1 MFLPK
6 RLGRLMCCPFS
17 IARRAY
23 SQRTLSEFW
32 DSVDRIL
39 NPNRNPLSET
49 MAADYAATKESAE
62 HWQFNDTKQLRI
74 RPLVFSD
81 TKSDWVY
88 HENRSDQHG
97 LGVGTI
103 LPVVFW
109 TLRFFGPEEYIAT
122 RSLAAMSLLRDIFGK
137 KPRPMAIML
146 QDVDPEIL
154 KSILEH
160 EWVRRNFAVGFDH
173 TPIKFDG
180 WGHVYTPVSSVMMV
194 SKQLRTANWIL
205 TRYGQF
211 IRGTKAFEGRP
222 QQHQEMDSSRP
233 PREENGHSHTVYRS
247 QVPKKE
253 VGGNEEIHEIRNTAQ
268 RQRQD
273 RSCCVRIGAFF
284 TDRSGRRRSA
294 YKWQQMGAA
303 SRPQDTE
310 NVRTSRLVQI
320 RLPNPDDLEELE
332 ELNDNMR
339 KNGINSKVSLGT
351 FPKGKRP
358 LVPAHSDITSNRT
371 PWRYWPH
378 SELGWPRNHVQSD
391 GAADLR
397 SRRCN
402 LKGNMA
408 HKEFM
413 STAKSYSKYCQKSFR
428 MPSLAPLRTNDGRF
442 NYDLFKG
449 EVFMWVS
456 DDYGIAKGVK
466 ITDNKPGKD
475 KNFSG
480 VV

>member
-1 MFLPK
+1 
-6 RLGRLMCCPFS
+6 
-17 IARRAY
+17 
-23 SQRTLSEFW
+23 
-32 DSVDRIL
+32 
-39 NPNRNPLSET
+39 

-81 TKSDWVY
+81 AKSDRVY

-122 RSLAAMSLLRDIFGK
+122 RSLAAMSLLRDVFGK
-137 KPRPMAIML
+137 QPRSMAIML
-146 QDVDPEIL
+146 QDVDPGIL

-205 TRYGQF
+205 VNELLSVDLPIDCHDRVQNVENLLKLVTASLSVAQKLSKGDLNS
-211 IRGTKAFEGRP
+211 IRKWTHPDLREKK
-222 QQHQEMDSSRP
+222 MDI
-233 PREENGHSHTVYRS
+233 VIRS
-247 QVPKKE
+247 TDPKFQRKRS
-253 VGGNEEIHEIRNTAQ
+253 EEIKKFMKSGIRPKDKIVAA
-268 RQRQD
+268 
-273 RSCCVRIGAFF
+273 VFGLELF
-284 TDRSGRRRSA
+284 TDKSGRRRSA
-294 YKWQQMGAA
+294 YKWQKMGAA
-303 SRPQDTE
+303 SLPQDTE
-310 NVRTSRLVQI
+310 NVRTGRLVQI
-320 RLPNPDDLEELE
+320 RHPNPDDLEELE
-332 ELNDNMR
+332 ELNDNTR

-351 FPKGKRP
+351 FPKGKLP
-358 LVPAHSDITSNRT
+358 LIPAHSDITSNTT
-371 PWRYWPH
+371 PWRHWPH
-378 SELGWPRNHVQSD
+378 R
-391 GAADLR
+391 
-397 SRRCN
+397 
-402 LKGNMA
+402 
-408 HKEFM
+408 
-413 STAKSYSKYCQKSFR
+413 
-428 MPSLAPLRTNDGRF
+428 
-442 NYDLFKG
+442 

-466 ITDNKPGKD
+466 VQLPVTDWRFQAHVRKIQITDNKPGKD

>member
-6 RLGRLMCCPFS
+6 RLGRLVCCPFS

-32 DSVDRIL
+32 DSVDRFL

-81 TKSDWVY
+81 AKSDRVY

-122 RSLAAMSLLRDIFGK
+122 RSLAAMSLLRDVFGK
-137 KPRPMAIML
+137 QPRPMAIML
-146 QDVDPEIL
+146 QDVDPGIL

-205 TRYGQF
+205 VNELLSVDLPIDCHDRVQNVENLLKLVTASLSVAQKLSKGDLNS
-211 IRGTKAFEGRP
+211 IRKWTHPDLREKK
-222 QQHQEMDSSRP
+222 MDI
-233 PREENGHSHTVYRS
+233 VIRS
-247 QVPKKE
+247 TDPKFQRKRS
-253 VGGNEEIHEIRNTAQ
+253 EEI
-268 RQRQD
+268 
-273 RSCCVRIGAFF
+273 
-284 TDRSGRRRSA
+284 
-294 YKWQQMGAA
+294 K
-303 SRPQDTE
+303 
-310 NVRTSRLVQI
+310 
-320 RLPNPDDLEELE
+320 
-332 ELNDNMR
+332 
-339 KNGINSKVSLGT
+339 
-351 FPKGKRP
+351 
-358 LVPAHSDITSNRT
+358 
-371 PWRYWPH
+371 
-378 SELGWPRNHVQSD
+378 
-391 GAADLR
+391 
-397 SRRCN
+397 
-402 LKGNMA
+402 
-408 HKEFM
+408 
-413 STAKSYSKYCQKSFR
+413 
-428 MPSLAPLRTNDGRF
+428 
-442 NYDLFKG
+442 
-449 EVFMWVS
+449 
-456 DDYGIAKGVK
+456 
-466 ITDNKPGKD
+466 
-475 KNFSG
+475 
-480 VV
+480 